1 MAALRLRTPPTQREP
16 RESHGCHPVT
26 TLRGSFFGRVKWDR
40 KPWMNIPSNSRGNST
55 AESCAATV
63 ILTTVA
69 IESLD
74 LSVSRQL
81 KVATARRADTPVRGV
96 GVVEH
101 APALKSAASANA

>member
-16 RESHGCHPVT
+16 RESQGCHPVT

-55 AESCAATV
+55 AESCPATV

-74 LSVSRQL
+74 LSVSRQPRL
-81 KVATARRADTPVRGV
+81 GTPRRVDTPVRGV
-96 GVVEH
+96 GLVEQ
-101 APALKSAASANA
+101 ATALKSADRAN